1 MKKVFK
7 SIYSLIPFKKQIF
20 TVIKFFWTPSESV
33 FKHLH
38 FKDVITVP
46 VTDSKSFKVN
56 HFGFCIENEIFWRG
70 LTSGWEKESLKLW
83 IKLCEDSETIIDI
96 GANTGIYS
104 LVAKAVNPSS
114 KVYSFE
120 PHPFFLAMFEKNVT
134 LNNYDIHTYGKAI
147 SNSDGIVEID
157 DYSGNSPVLK
167 TEALT
172 LDTFIKQ
179 NSIRKIDL
187 IKIDVELHEPQVLD
201 GFSTYLREFKPTIL
215 IEILRDEIAQKINEH
230 VKDLG
235 YLYYNIDEK
244 GSIRQTDRVE
254 TSDYFNYLLC
264 NAEVAAKIGLPVKKI

>member
-7 SIYSLIPFKKQIF
+7 AIYGLIPFKKQIF
-20 TVIKFFWTPSESV
+20 TVLKFFWKPKQSV

-56 HFGFCIENEIFWRG
+56 HFGLCIENEIFWQG
-70 LTSGWEKESLKLW
+70 LTKGWEKESLKLW
-83 IKLCEDSETIIDI
+83 IKLCEDSQTIFDI

-120 PHPFFLAMFEKNVT
+120 PHPYFLSMLKKNVL

-147 SNSDGIVEID
+147 SNSDGVVEID
-157 DYSGNSPVLK
+157 DYSGNTLILK
-167 TEALT
+167 TEAVT

-179 NSIRKIDL
+179 NAIKRIDLMKIDT
-187 IKIDVELHEPQVLD
+187 ELHEPQVLE
-201 GFSTYLREFKPTIL
+201 GFSIYLKEFKPTIL
-215 IEILRDEIAQKINEH
+215 IEIIRDEIAEIVYEY

-244 GSIRQTDRVE
+244 GSIRQTDRIE
-254 TSDYFNYLLC
+254 ISDYFNYLLC
-264 NAEVAAKIGLPVKKI
+264 SPEVAAKIGLPIKKF